1 MQFLLLAF
9 VIGCAIP
16 LQAAINNQL
25 KLHLEGSTLLASFV
39 SFLVGTLA
47 LAVIATL
54 SGARWQ
60 SLATLGE
67 AKGWQLTGGLLG
79 AVFVFGTTFLAPRI
93 GVAKMVALII
103 AGQVIVSLLMDRQG
117 WLGLAVRELTTTRL
131 MGAALVVAGVV
142 LVNWDSLFSRA
153 A

>member
-1 MQFLLLAF
+1 MYLLLAF

-25 KLHLEGSTLLASFV
+25 KGHLEGSTLLAAFV
-39 SFLVGTLA
+39 SFLVGTIT
-47 LAVIATL
+47 LAVVAAL

-79 AVFVFGTTFLAPRI
+79 AFFVFGTTLLAPRI
-93 GVAKMVALII
+93 GVAKMIALII
-103 AGQVIVSLLMDRQG
+103 GGQVIVSLLMDRQG
-117 WLGLAVRELTTTRL
+117 WLGLAVRELTLTRIA
-131 MGAALVVAGVV
+131 GALLVVAGVL
-142 LVNWDSLFSRA
+142 LVNYDSLFGRNA
-153 A
+153 